1 MFNLSSLF
9 EDYEKRYNTWLKNS
23 AVPNVKGWYDKSGL
37 DTGFQNIQQGLLG
50 TESRQMHPTEG
61 VVTGDRYG
69 GIFGQGGSAGKALD
83 YAGGKV
89 LGARIGYGEGKV
101 DPRLAAAAGRT
112 KTSGFPTKISGE
124 GAIKG
129 RMPGAIEKGLGT
141 GVDTV
146 KKGVD
151 LGNQAFKGKTPDAP
165 TNIVYKDDIMRGG
178 AGTKQGE
185 DPSWWQ
191 GLANKFNS
199 KFNMDDAV
207 ASWKEK
213 GGFEGLMANPAFT
226 MGLAFMQAGAEGK
239 TLGSGALNNVMKA
252 AGISSHYKQILK
264 DREQAPIEVTAQD
277 VGEVKSLLQS
287 MDISGPSNVEK
298 FFGFLKGEKIAVE
311 LQKEI
316 KKLKENKKPGA
327 PEVVYD
333 TTKKLQILKR
343 MFDEGR
349 FKKKGGTWF
358 TDSTLQT
365 TQEIPTLDS
374 NKPKINKKNP
384 LKGYVGF
391 AQGGQIQEG
400 QHAIVGEGGPE
411 YFLPK
416 ESGKILSNDDSR
428 IFAMLL
434 AANPQLQQVSRTRSE
449 KILRN
454 RFPEYFE

>member
-1 MFNLSSLF
+1 MGL
-9 EDYEKRYNTWLKNS
+9 
-23 AVPNVKGWYDKSGL
+23 L
-37 DTGFQNIQQGLLG
+37 DTWQEWKNRYSQNKEDR
-50 TESRQMHPTEG
+50 ESLQ
-61 VVTGDRYG
+61 
-69 GIFGQGGSAGKALD
+69 I
-83 YAGGKV
+83 AGGRPG
-89 LGARIGYGEGKV
+89 LRIGMQGYQAPDNAYTGLMPDTKN
-101 DPRLAAAAGRT
+101 RLGQITQKGTYDQAPKGPAKDRLGRPYPKDAQGNLIT
-112 KTSGFPTKISGE
+112 
-124 GAIKG
+124 
-129 RMPGAIEKGLGT
+129 PGTRATALA
-141 GVDTV
+141 
-146 KKGVD
+146 KK
-151 LGNQAFKGKTPDAP
+151 QTPDAP
-165 TNIVYKDDIMRGG
+165 TNTVYKDDIMRGG

-199 KFNMDDAV
+199 KFNMADAV

-264 DREQAPIEVTAQD
+264 DREQAPIEVTATD
-277 VGEVKSLLQS
+277 VAEVKSLLQS
-287 MDISGPSNVEK
+287 MDISGPSNAEK
-298 FFGFLKGEKIAVE
+298 FLGFLKGERKMEFKWDLASEEIAVE

-333 TTKKLQILKR
+333 TTKKLQILER
-343 MFDEGR
+343 MFKEGR
-349 FKKKGGTWF
+349 FKKKGGTWL
-358 TDSTLQT
+358 TDATLQT
-365 TQEIPTLDS
+365 TQKIPT
-374 NKPKINKKNP
+374 
-384 LKGYVGF
+384 F